1 MSLLARRSS
10 SSIAIARAVSH
21 AFASTSGVGFT
32 IEETATTSRARRQQH
47 QHHHHLVHS
56 ASSSPRIHHR
66 GFASTPQKSN
76 ATDTDNVVVT
86 TIYRGAHIKTF
97 RVLVRLKLAQ
107 LAAVGGFATP
117 FLAIGAGEDVS
128 STLIAAAIAGGVGS
142 AACSAALQYYASRYV
157 GALALTERPGAPTT
171 LRVSTMDFW
180 GARVDED
187 FTLDRVVPPLKGLS
201 DDAKRTLAEQAFIPL
216 DVVGARQFVLSLR
229 FGELTRK
236 AALFDALSGA
246 IGRKSAKSGRD
257 A

>member
-32 IEETATTSRARRQQH
+32 TEETATTPFARRHHQQ
-47 QHHHHLVHS
+47 HHHLVHS

-76 ATDTDNVVVT
+76 TTDTDDVVVT
-86 TIYRGAHIKTF
+86 TLYRGAHIKTF

-128 STLIAAAIAGGVGS
+128 STLIAAAIAGGIGS

-157 GALALTERPGAPTT
+157 GALALTERPGAPPT

-246 IGRKSAKSGRD
+246 ISRETTKSGRD

>member
-32 IEETATTSRARRQQH
+32 TKETATTTLARRRGEH
-47 QHHHHLVHS
+47 HHHHLVHS

-66 GFASTPQKSN
+66 AFASTPQKSDT
-76 ATDTDNVVVT
+76 TDTTDVVVT
-86 TIYRGAHIKTF
+86 TLYRGAHIKTF

-128 STLIAAAIAGGVGS
+128 STLIAAAIAGGIGS

-157 GALALTERPGAPTT
+157 GALALTERPGAPPT

-236 AALFDALSGA
+236 AALFNALSGA
-246 IGRKSAKSGRD
+246 TVERRERL
-257 A
+257 